1 MRLDQYLVEKGLA
14 KSRSFAKTLIT
25 GGYVKVGEQ
34 VIQKPAYDV
43 ACDRT
48 VHLTGTPYTY
58 VSRGG
63 VKLEAA
69 LVGFDINP
77 AGMCALDIGA
87 SSGGFTDCL
96 LRMGAAFV
104 YAVDSGVGQLDPA
117 LVQDPRVINMEHC
130 NARALTPADIGAECA
145 LCVMDVSFISQK
157 LILPVLPPLLS
168 DNGILISLI
177 KPQFECGRS
186 GLSKNGIVKDWRIR
200 RDAVRGVVEA
210 AAAVDLAP
218 VGLMRSPVSG
228 GDGNIEFLLCCR
240 LGGTKSV
247 DEQRILEVCRQ

>member
-157 LILPVLPPLLS
+157 LILPVL
-168 DNGILISLI
+168 I

-200 RDAVRGVVEA
+200 RDAVRDVVEA

>member
-1 MRLDQYLVEKGLA
+1 MRLDQYLVEQGLA

-25 GGYVKVGEQ
+25 DGYVKVGEQ

-43 ACDRT
+43 SCDRV
-48 VHLTGTPYTY
+48 VHLTGMPYTY

-63 VKLEAA
+63 LKLEAA
-69 LVGFDINP
+69 LDGFGINP
-77 AGMCALDIGA
+77 VGMNALDIGA

-96 LRMGAAFV
+96 LRRGAVCV
-104 YAVDSGVGQLDPA
+104 YAVDSGADQLDPV
-117 LVQDPRVINMEHC
+117 LNRDPRVVNMEHC

-157 LILPVLPPLLS
+157 LILPVIPPLLS
-168 DNGILISLI
+168 DDGILISLI

-186 GLSKNGIVKDWRIR
+186 GLSKNGIVKDWRVR

-210 AAAVDLAP
+210 ATAVGLAP
-218 VGLMRSPVSG
+218 MGLMRSPVRG
-228 GDGNIEFLLCCR
+228 GDGNMEFLLYCR
-240 LGGTKSV
+240 LGSIKSV
-247 DEQRILEVCRQ
+247 DAQKILEVCRQ

>member
-1 MRLDQYLVEKGLA
+1 MRLDQYLVEEGL
-14 KSRSFAKTLIT
+14 
-25 GGYVKVGEQ
+25 Q

-43 ACDRT
+43 SCDQM

-69 LVGFDINP
+69 LDEFGITP

-96 LRMGAAFV
+96 LRRGAVRV
-104 YAVDSGVGQLDPA
+104 YAVDSGAGQMDPT
-117 LVQDPRVINMEHC
+117 LVRDPRVINMERC

-168 DNGILISLI
+168 GGGILISLI

-186 GLSKNGIVKDWRIR
+186 GLSKNGIVKDWRVR

-218 VGLMRSPVSG
+218 VGLMRPPVSG

-240 LGGTKSV
+240 LGGIKSV

>member
-1 MRLDQYLVEKGLA
+1 MRLDQYLVEQGLA

-25 GGYVKVGEQ
+25 DGYVTVGEQ
-34 VIQKPAYDV
+34 VVQKPAYDI
-43 ACDRT
+43 AGDQT

-63 VKLEAA
+63 LKLEAA
-69 LVGFDINP
+69 LDGFGIQP

-96 LRMGAAFV
+96 LRRGAARV
-104 YAVDSGVGQLDPA
+104 YAVDSGTGQLDPVLA
-117 LVQDPRVINMEHC
+117 RNPRVVNMEHC
-130 NARALTPADIGAECA
+130 NARALTPADIGAACG

-157 LILPVLPPLLS
+157 LILAAIPPLLAE
-168 DNGILISLI
+168 DGILISLI

-200 RDAVRGVVEA
+200 REAVRGVLEA
-210 AAAVDLAP
+210 AVAVNLAP
-218 VGLMRSPVSG
+218 AGLMPSPVQG
-228 GDGNIEFLLCCR
+228 GDGNVEFLLYCR
-240 LGGTKSV
+240 LGGIPRV